1 MFNSLLSLEKHGIFH
16 CYMSLTLIEF
26 PLLLLVP
33 PHLPDTH
40 KKKKQT
46 AVCTQESRS
55 GRLSGFVTSNPACDR
70 TTSLQVHAISSRVR

>member
-1 MFNSLLSLEKHGIFH
+1 MFNSLLRLEKHGIFH

-40 KKKKQT
+40 KKKNRQ
-46 AVCTQESRS
+46 Q
-55 GRLSGFVTSNPACDR
+55 FVLK
-70 TTSLQVHAISSRVR
+70 SLARVGSVDL